1 MSRGA
6 STFACVLCWPR
17 LVSLSRHL
25 LVVPIAIPL
34 SAALSPSR
42 LEAEA
47 SAFGKRLAEVT
58 ISIEAACAAR
68 PPELPLTPAPDVVVT
83 APEESPDVAAPA
95 PLSSKRGSHPSKR
108 PVKAPD
114 VAGGIY
120 VGKETVLRLV
130 RAGVVPTGQPVA
142 ASSSHPGGILLSG
155 VGALGIGL
163 RDGDILTDVEGRPV
177 QTEAQVVGMVVA
189 ARSRHAEQM
198 SAFFW
203 RADAT
208 GAAHPHEHPDAHKP
222 HKQGQEGSQGTRWS
236 LVVAMPYL

>member
-1 MSRGA
+1 MS
-6 STFACVLCWPR
+6 L
-17 LVSLSRHL
+17 LRHL

-58 ISIEAACAAR
+58 SSIEAACAAR

-83 APEESPDVAAPA
+83 VPEESSDVAAPT
-95 PLSSKRGSHPSKR
+95 PLSSNRGSHPSKR

-142 ASSSHPGGILLSG
+142 ASSSHPAGILLSG

-163 RDGDILTDVEGRPV
+163 HDGDILTDVEGRPV
-177 QTEAQVVGMVVA
+177 RTEAQVVGMVLA

-198 SAFFW
+198 SAVVW
-203 RADAT
+203 RSGD
-208 GAAHPHEHPDAHKP
+208 GGGPHPHAHPDAHRQERRE
-222 HKQGQEGSQGTRWS
+222 HDQHDQHDQGEPWS